1 MTEQM
6 RPRAGAKDKIN
17 WDGVK
22 AQYMVPD
29 DLVYM
34 NNGSFGPAPR
44 VVWDALLRYL
54 KQLEENPATFND
66 QYNRLVK
73 VVKPKLAAFVGSD
86 PACTAN
92 VTNLTFG
99 MNVLSR
105 SIRGLSP
112 GDEILTTDQEYGAV
126 NNIWDFAAQKQGL
139 VVKRVAIP
147 VPPESPEQIVGIIER
162 GITPRTRVIYASHIT
177 TTTGLVLP
185 VKQISALARSHGI
198 LSFIDGAHAPGMIRV
213 NITDIG
219 CDFYTGNCHKWLGAP
234 MGTAFIAMHPRS
246 WERLDPFLVGWG
258 WSKDGTETFEGN
270 FENPGVHNTAL
281 HNAVGEAVDFQLG
294 IGPKEIEERGRELA
308 EYGKDLFTRI
318 PGVNLLTPRDPAM
331 CGSMAKFSLP
341 PLDDEKRMGDAFKR
355 RNMVVVAGANAA
367 GGTMRISTHI
377 YNSKAD
383 LHLLDEALREA
394 YRL

>member
-1 MTEQM
+1 MKDAT
-6 RPRAGAKDKIN
+6 RPRPGRTEEA
-17 WDGVK
+17 WDAVR

-29 DLVYM
+29 GLAYM
-34 NNGSFGPAPR
+34 NNGSYGPAPR
-44 VVWDALLRYL
+44 VVFEALVRCL
-54 KQLEENPATFND
+54 KQLEENPATFGD

-86 PACTAN
+86 PAYTAF

-105 SIRGLSP
+105 GIRGLSP

-126 NNIWDFAAQKQGL
+126 NNAWDFAAKKQGY
-139 VVKRVAIP
+139 VVKRVSLP
-147 VPPESPEQIVGIIER
+147 CPPESPEQIARLIEE

-177 TTTGLVLP
+177 TTTGTVQP
-185 VKQISALARSHGI
+185 VKLISALARSHGI

-213 NITDIG
+213 DITDIG

-246 WERLDPFLVGWG
+246 WERLDPFLIGWG
-258 WSKDGTETFEGN
+258 WSKDKPETFEGN

-281 HNAVGEAVDFQLG
+281 GNAVGEAVDFQLG
-294 IGPKEIEERGRELA
+294 IGRKEIEERGRELA

-318 PGVNLLTPRDPAM
+318 PGVKLLTSRDPVL
-331 CGSMAKFSLP
+331 CGSMARFTLP
-341 PLDDEKRMGDAFKR
+341 PLEDEKRMAEAFKR
-355 RNMVVVAGANAA
+355 RNMVVVAGATAA
-367 GGTMRISTHI
+367 GGSMRTSTHI
-377 YNSKAD
+377 YNSKAE
-383 LHLLDEALREA
+383 LHMLDEALRES